1 MVGRARRAIVGRF
14 REEIVVFGCHSD
26 GDEIRGNS
34 MSRTIAE
41 KPKVCV
47 RVGEGGSVREEMKVF
62 NLRNRPRRMVL
73 PLI

>member
-1 MVGRARRAIVGRF
+1 MVGRAQRAIVGRF

-41 KPKVCV
+41 KLKVCV
-47 RVGEGGSVREEMKVF
+47 RVCGGAA
-62 NLRNRPRRMVL
+62 
-73 PLI
+73 